1 MPDGVNWP
9 IEHIPDDAD
18 VFMRAH
24 SMFFNRRRVLQPG
37 VFRPH
42 YGSMSVDWDKYSS
55 PEDTRQRAA
64 NPQKNA
70 VIALPVDGIRHIGNL
85 EVEHTPD
92 LSPESMNRA
101 HSDVVGLPEGEDLT
115 EVRTLL
121 LAASNIVIGLQS

>member
-1 MPDGVNWP
+1 MPDGVNWS

-24 SMFFNRRRVLQPG
+24 SMFFRRRVLQPG

-42 YGSMSVDWDKYSS
+42 YGSMSVDWDKYPS
-55 PEDTRQRAA
+55 PEDTRQRAV
-64 NPQKNA
+64 NPQENA
-70 VIALPVDGIRHIGNL
+70 VIALPVGEIRNIGHL
-85 EVEHTPD
+85 DVKHTPD
-92 LSPESMNRA
+92 HTPESMNRA
-101 HSDVVGLPEGEDLT
+101 HSDVVGIPEGEDLT

>member
-1 MPDGVNWP
+1 MSDGVNWQV
-9 IEHIPDDAD
+9 EHIPDDAD

-24 SMFFNRRRVLQPG
+24 SVFFRKRVLQPG

-42 YGSMSVDWDKYSS
+42 DGGMSVDWDKYSS

-64 NPQKNA
+64 NPQANA
-70 VIALPVDGIRHIGNL
+70 VISLPVGGIRNIDNL
-85 EVEHTPD
+85 EVEHTPE
-92 LSPESMNRA
+92 PTNRA

-121 LAASNIVIGLQS
+121 LAASNVVIGL